1 MISGAGGFENGD
13 VEPEPEPEPSGL
25 TLYAEQL
32 VDISHTLQGGS
43 VRLRDWISDS
53 GESRIVVRPK
63 EIRASLGGRAFESY
77 LAFSS
82 DDRHELEYRAIKAM
96 HDIDPS
102 VHWDDMNVMLNY
114 VPLVF
119 ARYTMIKGQ
128 REHHGNTMSF
138 ESDDLYEARDRHVL
152 IGGLATIF
160 YYIDY
165 PNELK
170 TVE

>member
-1 MISGAGGFENGD
+1 MRIEQMISGAGGFENGD

-102 VHWDDMNVMLNY
+102 VHWDDMNVML
-114 VPLVF
+114 
-119 ARYTMIKGQ
+119 MGQ
-128 REHHGNTMSF
+128 REHHGNTLSF